1 MALTNLTTTNF
12 VQSLVGI
19 DAGGLFRLAND
30 GDVQA
35 LSKVAGP
42 QGEGGPDYVFTGN
55 TAGAETVNFTVTF
68 ATLLKLYAAQ
78 QSGVTR
84 LVIKA
89 KVSAR
94 SVAVATSGYWEEYYC
109 FDDIA
114 GTMTIVPAAAAQS
127 DVVSLEGA
135 ATTNP
140 AATNSGSNTLQIA
153 VATLAAAAVRIE
165 LYVNHVQ

>member
-1 MALTNLTTTNF
+1 MALTNLSAVNF
-12 VQSLVGI
+12 TQSLVGL
-19 DAGGLFRLAND
+19 DGGGVFRLAND
-30 GDVQA
+30 GDREA
-35 LSKVAGP
+35 CNRVAGYSNEN
-42 QGEGGPDYVFTGN
+42 GNPDFVFTGN
-55 TAGAETVNFTVTF
+55 TAGAETVNFSVTF
-68 ATLLKLYAAQ
+68 AALLKLYAAQ

-84 LVIKA
+84 LGIRA

-94 SVAVATSGYWEEYYC
+94 SAAIATSGYWESFQV

-114 GTMTIVPAAAAQS
+114 GIMTLLSTQVDTIV
-127 DVVSLEGA
+127 LEGA

-140 AATNSGSNTLQIA
+140 ALTNSGSNTLQIA